1 MFAKVNS
8 MGIFG
13 MEVFPVSVEA
23 DISSGLPRFDVVGLP
38 DSAVSESRDRVRS
51 AMKNSGFDFPVSRI
65 TVNLAPADR
74 RKEGPLYDLSIFIAL
89 LEASEQLNVKTD
101 DYIFLGEL
109 SLDGKIRRVNG
120 VLPMVIGA
128 HQCGVRKI
136 FVPFENANEAA
147 IVDGTEIYPASD
159 IFAVL
164 NHLRGTKPIEPA
176 KRTAVNCSTICP
188 ILPMSKVSLR
198 QSVRLR
204 LPRQAVTTR

>member
-51 AMKNSGFDFPVSRI
+51 AIKNSGFDFPVSRI

-89 LEASEQLNVKTD
+89 LEASEQLNAKTD
-101 DYIFLGEL
+101 EYIFLGEL

-136 FVPFENANEAA
+136 FVPSDNANEAA
-147 IVDGTEIYPASD
+147 IVGGMEIYPASD
-159 IFAVL
+159 VFAVL
-164 NHLRGTKPIEPA
+164 NHLRGTKPIEPDD
-176 KRTAVNCSTICP
+176 
-188 ILPMSKVSLR
+188 R
-198 QSVRLR
+198 QSRIGQEYACKENTLDPA
-204 LPRQAVTTR
+204 LNDL